1 MDDVLIVPPDGGLK
15 DTARLLLSLAGD
27 VPEIVR
33 TTNAGNAFVVPPELA
48 DAYHAAL
55 EGAAPAPI
63 KRGARRRTKE

>member
-1 MDDVLIVPPDGGLK
+1 MDDVLIIPPDGGLK

-33 TTNAGNAFVVPPELA
+33 TTNAGNAFVVPSGLA

-55 EGAAPAPI
+55 EGTAATT
-63 KRGARRRTKE
+63 KRATRRRSKE